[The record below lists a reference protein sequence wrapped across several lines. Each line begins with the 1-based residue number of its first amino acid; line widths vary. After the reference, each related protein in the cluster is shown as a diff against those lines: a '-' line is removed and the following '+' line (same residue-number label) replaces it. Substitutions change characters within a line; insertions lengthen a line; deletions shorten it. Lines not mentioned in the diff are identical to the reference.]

1 MNYLE
6 ELVNTLSKLGPE
18 MFCVIAC
25 IAFGYV
31 IRLIPAIPNKWIPA
45 ACILFAPVVYPF
57 LTSPGRVSPDSVNP
71 MMRIILTGLVLGV
84 AAFVLHDKVITH
96 IESKIPG
103 LRKVLKISDD
113 TKQFRRDAK
122 GEAVEIKQEEANEGE
137 TN

>member
-6 ELVNTLSKLGPE
+6 EIVNTLSKLGPE
-18 MFCVIAC
+18 MFCVVAC

-45 ACILFAPVVYPF
+45 ACILFAPLVYPF

-71 MMRIILTGLVLGV
+71 LVRIILTGLVLGV
-84 AAFVLHDKVITH
+84 GAFGLHHHVIAH

-103 LRKVLKISDD
+103 FRKVLQRSDD

-122 GEAVEIKQEEANEGE
+122 SGAVAIKPEE
-137 TN
+137 